1 MLFEGICLIY
11 KKKVSDGLM
20 SPLYSA
26 SQNQLQKCI
35 LTIESESWSFFTTVN
50 VHGFEWSNFVAL
62 CTDDWHAG
70 FLW

>member
-1 MLFEGICLIY
+1 
-11 KKKVSDGLM
+11 M

-26 SQNQLQKCI
+26 SQKQLQKCI
-35 LTIESESWSFFTTVN
+35 LTTESASWSFFTTVN
-50 VHGFEWSNFVAL
+50 VCGFEWSNFVAV